1 MASFTNEQCLPWHE
15 RDLYGYA
22 NSPPDPKWPNGAR
35 IAVNFVMNH
44 EEGGESSVELGDD
57 VAEAFFHDFGP
68 PGMINPVPGE
78 RDPSTETQFDYGTRV
93 GVWRLLRLFEASSIP
108 ITFYAVAK
116 SFERAP
122 HVAKYVEEH
131 GHETC
136 CHGYRWRSYGD
147 CDAELEER
155 HANLCVESFRK
166 SSPSGKVPSGWFLGR
181 PNVRSAHI
189 AAKVYKEQGEEL
201 LYWADSYADDL
212 PYWKP
217 NPIDPSKGLLIMPY
231 SFDNND
237 TKMWFGQMGSDEAY
251 TQHIIDSFTTIREEG
266 LAGRPAYITVA
277 FHSRW
282 MGRPGRFQALKR
294 IVDHMK
300 QFDDIWFATR
310 EQIAT
315 HFAKTIPYDPAAFIP
330 GTGRMKPPSDV
341 RSQVNTLK
349 AKVNGFH

>member
-1 MASFTNEQCLPWHE
+1 MTFTSEQCLPWHE
-15 RDLYGYA
+15 RDLYGYG
-22 NSPPDPKWPNGAR
+22 NNPPNPKWPNGAK

-44 EEGGESSVELGDD
+44 EEGGESSVELGDE

-68 PGMINPVPGE
+68 VSRIPQRRQPLQ
-78 RDPSTETQFDYGTRV
+78 TQFDYGTRIA
-93 GVWRLLRLFEASSIP
+93 VWRLLRLFESKSIP

-116 SFERAP
+116 SFERSP
-122 HVAKYVEEH
+122 HIAKYVEEN

-136 CHGYRWRSYGD
+136 SHGYRWRSYGD
-147 CDAELEER
+147 CDPELEEH
-155 HANLCVESFRK
+155 HARLSIESFRK

-189 AAKVYKEQGEEL
+189 VAKVYQEQGEEL

-217 NPIDPSKGLLIMPY
+217 NPADPSKGLVIMPY

-237 TKMWFGQMGSDEAY
+237 TKMWFGQMGSNEAY
-251 TQHIIDSFTTIREEG
+251 VNHIIDSFTTIREEG

-300 QFDDIWFATR
+300 QFDDVWFATR
-310 EQIAT
+310 EQIAE
-315 HFAKTIPYDPAAFIP
+315 HFSKTVPYDPEAFVP
-330 GTGRMKPPSDV
+330 GTGRMKTPWTESSKP
-341 RSQVNTLK
+341 
-349 AKVNGFH
+349 KVNGFH